1 MSYIWG
7 EKKVADLYN
16 CIFPTLIG
24 NKQRV
29 INQQFKQGVREH
41 WAVYYTSP
49 KSLIIMFSYLLAL
62 QLWGLLLNLIG
73 WLSKHE
79 CPDVSTTAL
88 IVI

>member
-1 MSYIWG
+1 MCVIIGDVHQFIGHCLIPLDTRLILLLVVFIYLG
-7 EKKVADLYN
+7 EKKIADLYN

-49 KSLIIMFSYLLAL
+49 KSLIIMFSYSLA
-62 QLWGLLLNLIG
+62 
-73 WLSKHE
+73 
-79 CPDVSTTAL
+79 
-88 IVI
+88 